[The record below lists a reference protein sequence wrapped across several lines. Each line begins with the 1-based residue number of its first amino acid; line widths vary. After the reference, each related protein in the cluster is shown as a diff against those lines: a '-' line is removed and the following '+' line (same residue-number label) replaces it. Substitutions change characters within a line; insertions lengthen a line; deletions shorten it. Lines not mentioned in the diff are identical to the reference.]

1 MLMPAMLMTPIISI
15 NSKSGC
21 FAARRTAA
29 VTLNRVRPWL
39 RSCLLCL
46 FMIVY
51 GTSQA
56 LAQAGMSDVDGL
68 NGLSELDEL
77 AELARLNPVTKGEE
91 SRVSV
96 SDDLGNLIELAR
108 PARRIISL
116 SSHVTEMLFA
126 AGAGGQVV
134 GVSADS
140 DYPLAVHRLPRVGG
154 LPRGSST
161 ANAAA
166 AHGGERYDLAAITAL
181 RPDLLIVRD
190 AEVVSSQ
197 LTRLKNLK
205 VPLYFSKPRRLEDIA
220 TNIERYGKLAASEE
234 IARQA
239 AQGFRARHGEL
250 RKRFVGRSAVRI
262 FYQLDQS
269 ADSRL
274 LTTVNDEQL
283 QSDVMQLCGAQNVFA
298 HHARALP
305 TVTLEEVLLANPEA
319 VVVSGIERGR
329 EQRAQRLEMWRH
341 WPELAANQL
350 DNYFFISS
358 ELINRPGPRLLDGA
372 QRLCEQ
378 MERARTRRLE
388 WQQRR
393 QQALQEQQAQE
404 TQTQQQT
411 TAPER

>member
-1 MLMPAMLMTPIISI
+1 MLMPAMLMTPIMSI
-15 NSKSGC
+15 RSKSGR
-21 FAARRTAA
+21 FAARRAAA
-29 VTLNRVRPWL
+29 VTLNRARPWL

-56 LAQAGMSDVDGL
+56 LAQAGVSDVDGL
-68 NGLSELDEL
+68 NEL
-77 AELARLNPVTKGEE
+77 AEVARLSPATKGEE
-91 SRVSV
+91 SRISV
-96 SDDLGNLIELAR
+96 SDDLGNLIELAG

-140 DYPLAVHRLPRVGG
+140 DYPPAVHRLPRVGG
-154 LPRGSST
+154 LSRGSS
-161 ANAAA
+161 AVNAA

-239 AQGFRARHGEL
+239 AQNFRARHGEL
-250 RKRFVGRSAVRI
+250 RKRFAGRSAVRI